1 MLVEPLPEKD
11 EYAVDDE
18 VGPALLPHCLII
30 APEAGEPTNWFFKL
44 LKVTVPE
51 TLVDAL

>member
-1 MLVEPLPEKD
+1 MYD
-11 EYAVDDE
+11 VDDE
-18 VGPALLPHCLII
+18 VGAALLLHCLII
-30 APEAGEPTNWFFKL
+30 TPEPGEATNWFFKL